1 MTRYNVKLRKE
12 IIQTKT
18 QRQKI
23 QTENP
28 ELRKF
33 IIQIRAKQQQKQ
45 TKCVKKTYKIN
56 KINDELKYPKRKLT
70 ELTRKLEI
78 QKEKNI
84 KSNKKFEDQKNER
97 EKQITA
103 LKTINLYLEN
113 KINNKSKNTEQSTD
127 KQD

>member
-23 QTENP
+23 QPENP

-113 KINNKSKNTEQSTD
+113 KINNKSKNNEQSTD